1 MLQKQGFLKEG
12 TTQLTPNHP
21 SNKNGHQCCENS
33 IETPAHTTYLVS
45 YLIKHFQNKNRFINW
60 DPIVTRLKAQD
71 RENVQKKTLMLKAK
85 T

>member
-12 TTQLTPNHP
+12 TTQLTLN
-21 SNKNGHQCCENS
+21 HQCCENS
-33 IETPAHTTYLVS
+33 FETPAHTTYLVS

-60 DPIVTRLKAQD
+60 GTIVTRLKAQD

-85 T
+85 TKG